1 MHALSVLVLGL
12 AAALAAPNTA
22 SAAAEA
28 RERDRGWTVHVD
40 NDLFAFADRDRDY
53 TAGVS
58 FTLGGADAR
67 THALSLSS
75 ALDRVNA
82 RTRFGAGRQAEGDA
96 LEIGLL
102 LFTPQDLAAAHA
114 LPDDRPYANLMY
126 VASSTLAQ
134 SEDGDR
140 AFQSS
145 LTLGVL
151 GLPVAERLHRTVH
164 DVFGSVEPNGYAHQ
178 IADGGEPT
186 FRYAVSRYRLL
197 AGGTARGAPY
207 SLRLGTGASIGY
219 ITEAG
224 AEVAFRVGR
233 TPLPWWHTSL
243 ASSDYA
249 GQPPIRARTPPRRGG
264 GVHTL
269 VEAGAKARVRLY
281 NSFLEGQF
289 RDSDVTFER
298 SEVNHVLFEAW
309 LGVTTA
315 LPNGMSVSYTVRHQT
330 EELRTG
336 RGARGF
342 SWASIGF
349 AQRF

>member
-1 MHALSVLVLGL
+1 LLGL
-12 AAALAAPNTA
+12 ALSLAAAHAGA
-22 SAAAEA
+22 SETDGAIA
-28 RERDRGWTVHVD
+28 RDRGWSIHVD
-40 NDLFAFADRDRDY
+40 NDLFAFAERDRDY

-58 FTLGGADAR
+58 FTLGGIDAR

-75 ALDRVNA
+75 TLDWLNA
-82 RTRFGAGRQAEGDA
+82 RTRFGKRGGRAEADA
-96 LEIGLL
+96 LEFGLL
-102 LFTPQDLAAAHA
+102 MFTPQDLAAAHA

-126 VASSTLAQ
+126 VASSTLKEA
-134 SEDGDR
+134 EGEGR

-151 GLPVAERLHRTVH
+151 GLPFAERLHRTVH
-164 DVFGSVEPNGYAHQ
+164 GMFGSAEPNGYAHQ

-186 FRYAVSRYRLL
+186 LRYAVSRYRLL
-197 AGGTARGAPY
+197 ASGTVRDAPY
-207 SLRLGTGASIGY
+207 SLRLGTSASIGY

-224 AEVAFRVGR
+224 AEIAFRAGR
-233 TPLPWWHTSL
+233 AQVPWWHSTQ

-249 GQPPIRARTPPRRGG
+249 GHPPVRSRSRGLPQGG
-264 GVHTL
+264 GRFPV
-269 VEAGAKARVRLY
+269 VFEAGAKARVRLH

-289 RDSDVTFER
+289 RDSDVTFA
-298 SEVNHVLFEAW
+298 SSDLNHVLLEAW
-309 LGVTTA
+309 LGVTAA
-315 LPNGMSVSYTVRHQT
+315 LPNDMSVSYTLRHQT
-330 EELRTG
+330 EEIETG